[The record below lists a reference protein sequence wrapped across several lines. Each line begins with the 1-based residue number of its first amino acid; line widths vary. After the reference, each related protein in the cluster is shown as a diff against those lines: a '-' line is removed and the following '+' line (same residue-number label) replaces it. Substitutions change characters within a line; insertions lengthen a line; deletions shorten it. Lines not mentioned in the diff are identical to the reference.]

1 MRFPH
6 PSRGEG
12 RISGVHLFSQSFG
25 SLLKRERELRG
36 ISLEEISKGTYIRRE
51 FLEAIEQNQLQKIPG
66 LTFLKGFVK
75 SYVDFVGLDDEE
87 VQQQLRIF
95 LKEAQ
100 AEQSIAS
107 ISYFNEIKKHRFFLL
122 ALLALLC
129 LGITLRMFL

>member
-1 MRFPH
+1 M
-6 PSRGEG
+6 
-12 RISGVHLFSQSFG
+12 FSQSFG

-75 SYVDFVGLDDEE
+75 SYVNFVGLDDEE